1 MALAWSIS
9 SNADEYKRTICLE
22 WQLQFAE
29 GDTATVL
36 VAQAAD
42 ADLLIGTR
50 TNQDWTGDVSGPGAA
65 SLLVLGVASARPRAD
80 HGVLGPV
87 EDRVVVHAHC
97 PVVTVN
103 GPGPIVGQDY
113 DKIVVG
119 WTEGTTGRRNWKLQR
134 RRRRCADRY
143 SALSRFRR
151 RQRPRRHVLPNEST
165 SRKRSST
172 RFVGSRAPTR
182 A

>member
-50 TNQDWTGDVSGPGAA
+50 TNQDWTGDVSGPGNYNNNII
-65 SLLVLGVASARPRAD
+65 LLFFFFF
-80 HGVLGPV
+80 
-87 EDRVVVHAHC
+87 
-97 PVVTVN
+97 
-103 GPGPIVGQDY
+103 I
-113 DKIVVG
+113 III
-119 WTEGTTGRRNWKLQR
+119 
-134 RRRRCADRY
+134 
-143 SALSRFRR
+143 
-151 RQRPRRHVLPNEST
+151 
-165 SRKRSST
+165 
-172 RFVGSRAPTR
+172 
-182 A
+182 